1 MFVLHLTIQNLAN
14 NTKDVDCRDDNRRT
28 SDDGGDTMEGVNIL
42 ERTHEDG
49 HLSNEARE
57 ARKTEV
63 GQTSHNVTHS
73 KERHDLH
80 QTVQVA
86 DVTSMRTTVD
96 HTDEGKEEGR
106 HQTVREHLQDSTSA
120 RGLGHHQQGEEHQT
134 AV

>member
-1 MFVLHLTIQNLAN
+1 MFRPPILNDVSENWSYSVRDDIISKFKVVRILDLAIQNLTN
-14 NTKDVDCRDDNRRT
+14 NTQDIDCRDDNRRT
-28 SDDGGDTMEGVNIL
+28 SNDSGDTMEGVNIL

-80 QTVQVA
+80 QTSDRA
-86 DVTSMRTTVD
+86 RA
-96 HTDEGKEEGR
+96 
-106 HQTVREHLQDSTSA
+106 SA
-120 RGLGHHQQGEEHQT
+120 G
-134 AV
+134 